1 MQIGYA
7 FLLEKCA
14 PGTAAPGVCAETAPV
29 RKKTLRD
36 GRLLVPAVS
45 FPETENP
52 LAHVAFALAH
62 EGVNMPILAQVLPMI
77 SPEDMTAFVRAKP
90 SGLVSRRA
98 GWLWELFTGEAL
110 DFRTTASRY
119 EPLFDPARYLT
130 RDEGERSAKWKIVFN
145 GLGTPQWCATVERTE
160 ALEAGMSGM
169 VLERAAKW
177 FDGIGRLNAERASE
191 RASLNETKSSCE
203 LEKASVNAGKAER
216 FARLLRH
223 ASDERPLSEAY
234 LCELQNE
241 IVGNPLAK
249 AQAFRKEQNWLAD
262 GVGAGAGSVRYVP
275 PLPERIDGLMAAW
288 REAAQRLS
296 RQTDP
301 IVAAAVVSFG
311 FVYLHPFMDGNGRLS
326 RFLIHRQLAASG
338 RLGKERLLP
347 VSVAMK
353 KHELEYLEALEA
365 FSKPAR
371 KAWKVIWTGGDPLCE
386 CTFVGHESLY
396 RYWDATR
403 QAEFLCRMAQEALD
417 VHLRDEVDRLERF
430 DKLDRA
436 VNDAF
441 DLPQALRLH
450 MIEVYLKHGRLSLNF
465 RKKFVYKIPS
475 DAMDWLEA
483 NGGDIIRGEN
493 AF

>member
-7 FLLEKCA
+7 FLFERCA
-14 PGTAAPGVCAETAPV
+14 PGTVAPHLSAETAPV
-29 RKKTLRD
+29 RKKTIKD
-36 GRLLVPAVS
+36 GRLFVPADS
-45 FPETENP
+45 FSETENP

-62 EGVNMPILAQVLPMI
+62 EGVNMQILAQVLPTI

-90 SGLVSRRA
+90 SGLVCRRA
-98 GWLWELFTGEAL
+98 GWLWELFTGQSL
-110 DFRTTASRY
+110 DFRTTASKY

-130 RDEGERSAKWKIVFN
+130 RAEGNRSAKWKIVFN

-160 ALEAGMSGM
+160 ALEACMSCTL
-169 VLERAAKW
+169 LERAAQW
-177 FDGIGRLNAERASE
+177 FDDIGRLNAERALGW
-191 RASLNETKSSCE
+191 AYLNETKGSYE
-203 LEKASVNAGKAER
+203 LEKESVNAGKAER
-216 FARLLRH
+216 FARLLEH
-223 ASDERPLSEAY
+223 ASDERPLTEAY

-241 IVGNPLAK
+241 IVDHPFAEAYSYRTK
-249 AQAFRKEQNWLAD
+249 QNWLAN
-262 GVGAGAGSVRYVP
+262 GNGASFVRYVP
-275 PLPERIDGLMAAW
+275 PSPDKLDDLMTSW

-326 RFLIHRQLAASG
+326 RFLIHQQLATSG
-338 RLGKERLLP
+338 RLGKEKLLP
-347 VSVAMK
+347 VSIAMK

-371 KAWKVIWTGGDPLCE
+371 KAWQVTWTGGDPLCE
-386 CTFVGHESLY
+386 CIFLGHESIY

-403 QAEFLCRMAQEALD
+403 QAEFLYRMAKEALD
-417 VHLRDEVDRLERF
+417 VHLQDEVDWLERF

-441 DLPQALRLH
+441 DIPQALRLL
-450 MIEVYLKHGRLSLNF
+450 MVEVYMDQGRLSLNF
-465 RKKFVYKIPS
+465 RKKFRYKIPS
-475 DAMDWLEA
+475 EAMDWLEA
-483 NGGDIIRGEN
+483 NGEDIIRGE
-493 AF
+493 AVF